1 MKSKLCMIAFMF
13 SLIITGCGPAQEN
26 DKQRMGEAV
35 DNIRVENY
43 FELGPNREY
52 FPQRPERVLVIGAAQ
67 TEALLD
73 LGVEDTILY
82 AVKYEDNP
90 VFSIKESNKKA
101 FDRLDFLP
109 RQEMNM
115 EKVLTIHP
123 DLIVSEES
131 WYSKNHLG
139 STDYWNSRNVH
150 TMVTLNTTSPSKSS
164 EPETVEKEMK
174 YISDLGLIFRK
185 EKQAKKITEETW
197 RRINDVR
204 EQTSGQKKPKVM
216 ILDLLSTTISFGKN
230 KIAGNIAYS
239 LGANVPE
246 TTAAVSDEQ
255 IMKEN
260 PDVVFVVTYGDASE
274 RIERIRKKVVF
285 SHLNFAKNNRIYP
298 IPLKYAYGPVTRT
311 IDAAGYMAER
321 IYPGQFSFE
330 KEYNFYPHG
339 RIYETS

>member
-1 MKSKLCMIAFMF
+1 MKSKLCIIGFIV
-13 SLIITGCGPAQEN
+13 SLLTAGCGLHQDNGRQPLG
-26 DKQRMGEAV
+26 KVV

-43 FELGPNREY
+43 FELGTNREY
-52 FPQRPERVLVIGAAQ
+52 FPKKPERVLVIGAAQ
-67 TEALLD
+67 AEALLD
-73 LGVEDTILY
+73 LGVEDSILY
-82 AVKYEDNP
+82 AVEYEDNP
-90 VFSIKESNKKA
+90 FFSIKDSNKKV
-101 FDRLDFLP
+101 FEQLHFLS
-109 RQEMNM
+109 RQEINM

-139 STDYWNSRNVH
+139 STDYWNSRGVH
-150 TMVTLNTTSPSKSS
+150 TMVTLNTTSPIKTSK
-164 EPETVEKEMK
+164 PETVEKEMQ

-197 RRINDVR
+197 GRINYIT
-204 EQTSGQKKPKVM
+204 EQTGQQKKPKVM
-216 ILDLLSTTISFGKN
+216 ILDLLSTTISYGRN
-230 KIAGNIAYS
+230 KIAGNLAYS
-239 LGANVPE
+239 LGADVPE

-274 RIERIRKKVVF
+274 RIERIKKKTVF
-285 SHLNFAKNNRIYP
+285 RHLSFVKNNRIYP

-321 IYPGQFSFE
+321 IYPGKFSFE
-330 KEYNFYPHG
+330 KEHNFYPHG
-339 RIYETS
+339 KA